1 MWVASWYSF
10 AEITELAIAQTQR
23 RNGVLSLL
31 LAAPAGA
38 PLLSAVDGPVSVEIM
53 ALARQFLRTHRWA
66 DLVASY
72 NPRCLVVLAV
82 DSDAASAKLFA
93 ERLQQALEGDEP
105 VKVGVATLPEDG
117 VTLPE
122 LMAAAEASLA
132 QVAPG

>member
-1 MWVASWYSF
+1 MWFTSWDSF
-10 AEITELAIAQTQR
+10 AEITQLTIAQTQR

-38 PLLSAVDGPVSVEIM
+38 PLLSAVDGPVSVEIL
-53 ALARQFLRTHRWA
+53 ALARQFLRTHRWT

-82 DSDAASAKLFA
+82 DTDAAGAKLFA
-93 ERLQQALEGDEP
+93 ERLQHALESEES

-117 VTLPE
+117 ATLPE
-122 LMAAAEASLA
+122 LMATAEASLA
-132 QVAPG
+132 QAAPG